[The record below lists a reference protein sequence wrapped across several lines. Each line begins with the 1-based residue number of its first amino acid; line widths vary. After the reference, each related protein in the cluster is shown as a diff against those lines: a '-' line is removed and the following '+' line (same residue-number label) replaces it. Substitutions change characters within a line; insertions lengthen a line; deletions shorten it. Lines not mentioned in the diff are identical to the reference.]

1 MRWRRRG
8 FEPGLHVKVLRS
20 GFARAGRE
28 GESCDDAWAMV
39 EGRGAIVAALAD
51 GMGSAR
57 EGGAAARRAVEM
69 LTDHGVA
76 RPRAWSPRRALAEI
90 TAQINRQLHQEAMER
105 HGTPERVCTLSAAV
119 IEGGWLYGCNV
130 GDSPVFLWRGGKL
143 RRLSTLHVLD
153 EPEMQH
159 VLTRAIGLEA
169 QVEPEFFE
177 VELANGDVVLLCSD
191 GVTASLDETRL
202 SELLARGVTARSV
215 VLEAHARALE
225 GKQIC
230 DDASAIVLEI
240 EDRGWPAGADAQ
252 RLEVAGTLRKE
263 DAVDGYTLVRAL
275 DPHER
280 VWLANAGDGGSV
292 VLKFPPRDAAET
304 EALRDAFV
312 REAWNATRVGTS
324 DFVRAWT
331 QTEGPLRFYAMEYVQ
346 APTLR
351 DELRAGLLAVEDARE
366 LGRFLV
372 RSAQTL
378 LRHGLA
384 HGDIKPE
391 NILVLRSAEGAGT
404 SVTFKLLDFGSA
416 AEVFSVTSRAGTPSY
431 LAPERFRGAA
441 IAERTELYA
450 IGVTLYEAL
459 TGGYPYGE
467 VERFQTPR
475 FDTPPKRLTKINPA
489 VPAWLE
495 AIVLRA
501 VEPDPERRYQVLS
514 EMAFDLDNP
523 EKVAPHHRKDAS
535 LIERNPVRFY
545 QGLCVVLTAI
555 IVGLLWKLAG
565 E

>member
-1 MRWRRRG
+1 M
-8 FEPGLHVKVLRS
+8 KVLQS

-28 GESCDDAWAMV
+28 GEACDDAWAIS

-51 GMGSAR
+51 GVGSAR

-76 RPRAWSPRRALAEI
+76 RPRAWSPRRALAEF
-90 TAQINRQLHQEAMER
+90 TAQINRQLHQDAMER
-105 HGTPERVCTLSAAV
+105 HGSPERVSTLSAVV

-143 RRLSTLHVLD
+143 RRLSELHVLA

-159 VLTRAIGLEA
+159 VLTRAMGLEP

-191 GVTASLDETRL
+191 GVTASLNDTRL

-215 VLEAHARALE
+215 VLEAHAVALE
-225 GKQIC
+225 DKHGR

-240 EDRGWPAGADAQ
+240 EDRGRPAGADAQ

-263 DAVDGYTLVRAL
+263 DVVEGYTLVRAL

-280 VWLANAGDGGSV
+280 VWLANASDGGAV
-292 VLKFPPRDAAET
+292 VLKFPPRDAADT

-312 REAWNATRVGTS
+312 REAWNATRVATS

-331 QTEGPLRFYAMEYVQ
+331 QADGPLRFYAMEYVR

-351 DELRAGLLAVEDARE
+351 DELRSGVMSVEDACE
-366 LGRFLV
+366 LGRFLA
-372 RSAQTL
+372 RAAQTL
-378 LRHGLA
+378 LRHDLA

-391 NILVLRSAEGAGT
+391 NILVLREANGAGAN
-404 SVTFKLLDFGSA
+404 VTFKLLDFGSA
-416 AEVFSVTSRAGTPSY
+416 AELFSVTSRAGTPSY

-441 IAERTELYA
+441 IAERTEIFA
-450 IGVTLYEAL
+450 MGVTLYEAL

-475 FDTPPKRLTKINPA
+475 FDTPPKRLTKMNPA

-501 VEPDPERRYQVLS
+501 VETEAERRYQALS
-514 EMAFDLDNP
+514 EVAFDLENP
-523 EKVAPHHRKDAS
+523 EKVAPHHGKDAP
-535 LIERNPVRFY
+535 LIQRNPVRFY
-545 QGLCVVLTAI
+545 QGICAVLVAV